1 MVLSNIINYF
11 LFKPPPSQPYTFTN
25 DVVKLKQTKQGNDTQ
40 IATTILERKSAKT
53 TILYSHGNAEDLS
66 VIFPYLLK
74 LAFELDSNVVS
85 YDYNGYGEST
95 GTYLWCNTVYYC
107 VESNIYRAFG

>member
-1 MVLSNIINYF
+1 MVLSNFINYF

-25 DVVKLKQTKQGNDTQ
+25 DVVRLKTKQGTML
-40 IATTILERKSAKT
+40 ATTILERKSAKT

-95 GTYLWCNTVYYC
+95 GTYHTALR
-107 VESNIYRAFG
+107 IAP

>member
-25 DVVKLKQTKQGNDTQ
+25 DVVRLKTKQGTML
-40 IATTILERKSAKT
+40 ATTILERKSAKT

-95 GTYLWCNTVYYC
+95 GTYSIVYC
-107 VESNIYRAFG
+107 L